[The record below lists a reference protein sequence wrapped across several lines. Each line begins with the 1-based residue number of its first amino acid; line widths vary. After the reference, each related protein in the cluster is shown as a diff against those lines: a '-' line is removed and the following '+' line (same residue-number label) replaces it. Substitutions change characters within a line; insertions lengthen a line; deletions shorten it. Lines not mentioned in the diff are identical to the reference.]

1 MDYSTLTATCLIVVA
16 TCALCACD
24 KQSSTREATNKERG
38 IEPLRSGE
46 HKAGEGS
53 GDPSV
58 GRAEKSGLVEPETAS
73 TMKLSFPLERSAN
86 KP

>member
-1 MDYSTLTATCLIVVA
+1 MRDAAS
-16 TCALCACD
+16 
-24 KQSSTREATNKERG
+24 KEAAIERV
-38 IEPLRSGE
+38 RSGE

-58 GRAEKSGLVEPETAS
+58 GRAQKSGLVEPEPAS

>member
-1 MDYSTLTATCLIVVA
+1 MRD
-16 TCALCACD
+16 
-24 KQSSTREATNKERG
+24 ATNKEGG
-38 IEPLRSGE
+38 IERLRSGE

-58 GRAEKSGLVEPETAS
+58 GRAEKSGLVEPEPVS

-86 KP
+86 EP